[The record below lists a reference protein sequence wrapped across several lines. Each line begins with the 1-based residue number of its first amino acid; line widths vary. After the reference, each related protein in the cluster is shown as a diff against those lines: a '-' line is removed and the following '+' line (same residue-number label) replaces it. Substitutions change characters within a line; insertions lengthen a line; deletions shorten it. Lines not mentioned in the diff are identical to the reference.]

1 MKSIISTEKR
11 CYLCGSRNWI
21 EVHHVYPG
29 VNRGASDDYGLTVPL
44 CHYCHNEP
52 PNGVHYNKERRQAL
66 QASVQ
71 VKAMEHYGW
80 TEEDFRTIFHKSYI

>member
-11 CYLCGSRNWI
+11 CYLCGSPHWI
-21 EVHHVYPG
+21 EIHHVYPG
-29 VNRGASDDYGLTVPL
+29 FNRSTSDDYGLTVPL

-52 PNGVHYNKERRQAL
+52 LNGVHHNKERRQAL

-71 VKAMEHYGW
+71 KKAMEHYGW